1 MRTAAEDIK
10 ERIKQTPI
18 SAIVGNYI
26 PLNKRGANFEAICPF
41 HSDTKP
47 SLKINDNKGIYKCF
61 ACGASGDSIKFVQD
75 YKNLE
80 FIDALKDIGSF
91 LGLAVDD
98 LSLKKK
104 VDPKQE
110 YAIRVINA
118 ANKLYHKYTD
128 EKKPKVFQ
136 EFLQKRKLNPE
147 TVKQFEITF
156 APKLNLLSEYL
167 KTLPKEQQ
175 DSAVEAALDIGIIRE
190 GKWGHYDFFRERIMF
205 PIWDH
210 YGQIRGY
217 SSRSIREDQI
227 PKYLNSGESLVFDK
241 GNILFGFNFARSHI
255 RSASMALIVE
265 GHMDVISLHQA
276 GFNFTVGA
284 MGTALSSNN
293 VRLLSSLTKN
303 IYLGMD
309 NDEAGFTAATKIN
322 KEFFKAKIFPKY
334 VNYAPEK
341 DPDDFLKAYSRIE
354 LTKRIEE
361 APLMIDVII
370 DKIIP
375 EEIPSSSD
383 QKLTILEQIFDHL
396 SPLEMDLMATEK
408 AIDASKKLKMNG
420 SADTIVAA
428 YERFL
433 KQQKQKD
440 GQYSASLS
448 QIASQNEAN
457 AENQDAK
464 PKQMEKIQTKI
475 AKSEAGLIKTL
486 VSHPELL
493 AHASEQQVLDLVTHS
508 KVQHFISWLFEL
520 YFEID
525 ESEYLNFMRTEFSK
539 EEADLEIKDIVMSS
553 LFDYQAEKLN
563 QKVATKMIN
572 DLVTRLKI
580 ERLKEHRKQLSLKH
594 KAANNENESLE
605 LLKQI
610 GEVNK
615 ELGNLKS
622 I

>member
-18 SAIVGNYI
+18 SAIIGNYMAI
-26 PLNKRGANFEAICPF
+26 NKRGANYEAICPF

-75 YKNLE
+75 FKNLE

-118 ANKLYHKYTD
+118 ANKLYQKYTSD
-128 EKKPKVFQ
+128 KKPKIFE
-136 EFLQKRKLNPE
+136 EFLQKRALKPE
-147 TVKQFEITF
+147 TVKKFEITF
-156 APKLNLLSEYL
+156 APKLNLLSDYL
-167 KTLPKEQQ
+167 KTLPAEQQ
-175 DSAVEAALDIGIIRE
+175 EQAVQAALDIGIIRD
-190 GKWGHYDFFRERIMF
+190 GNWGHYDFFRERIMF

-217 SSRSIREDQI
+217 SSRSVREDQI
-227 PKYLNSGESLVFDK
+227 PKYLNSGESIVFDK
-241 GNILFGFNFARSHI
+241 GNILFGFNFARSSI
-255 RSASMALIVE
+255 RSAKKALIVE

-276 GFNFTVGA
+276 GFDFTVGA

-293 VRLLSSLTKN
+293 IRLLTSLTDN

-309 NDEAGFTAATKIN
+309 GDDAGYQAALKIN

-334 VNYAPEK
+334 VDYSPEK
-341 DPDDFLKAYSRIE
+341 DPDDFLKTHSRIE

-370 DKIIP
+370 QRLIP
-375 EEIPSSSD
+375 KEVPSSSD
-383 QKLTILEQIFDHL
+383 KKLRVLEEVFEQL
-396 SPLEMDLMATEK
+396 SPLGMDLMATEK
-408 AIDASKKLKMNG
+408 AIDASKRLQMNG
-420 SADTIVAA
+420 TAETIIAA

-433 KQQKQKD
+433 KNKK
-440 GQYSASLS
+440 A
-448 QIASQNEAN
+448 NEN
-457 AENQDAK
+457 KYYQEPPVHNPDLTISSENEGGS
-464 PKQMEKIQTKI
+464 PKQMTKVVHKI
-475 AKSEAGLIKTL
+475 AKSEIGLIKTL

-493 AHASEQQVLDLVTHS
+493 THASEQQVLDLVTHS

-525 ESEYLNFMRTEFSK
+525 EGEYLSFMRTEFSK
-539 EEADLEIKDIVMSS
+539 EEADPEIKDIVTSS

-563 QKVATKMIN
+563 QKVAKKMIE
-572 DLVTRLKI
+572 DLTARLKI
-580 ERLKEHRKQLSLKH
+580 ERLKEQRKELADQH
-594 KAANNENESLE
+594 KAANTENESLD
-605 LLKQI
+605 LLKKI

-615 ELGNLKS
+615 ELGNLKN